1 MSINYVIA
9 TYGQNSKR
17 IHSFP
22 PKEKTL
28 QVHIQKLTEF
38 KNNLKQITIMK
49 AHCENTNDE
58 YYNISNLLLNNT
70 KIKESNCENYGYS
83 MGQWLKAYEL
93 DIKKNNIHD
102 YYFFVED
109 DYCPNCDNFD
119 KLLIDCYKKNFANK
133 IGILC
138 SHIIEQQSSPS
149 HFEGIFIT
157 SKESLS
163 YFYKFPYWE
172 GNPRVFLDK
181 ITSKIDPKYNWNQFR
196 QNYIGGYYQIAFSNM
211 FRLSGINHKSINDS
225 FLYWFDSGMYQS
237 GGQICK
243 LIHKNGKS
251 YTITSY
257 TQKDLDKAIIVPI
270 QISDIDTIKKNTYIH
285 NNILQIFNELQLKQ
299 SVILLVN
306 FPIVI
311 SEKILNKY
319 KSELEMK
326 VFYIHLLDYEKIH
339 KFEYDTIK
347 TYKNVCILEKIND
360 RYSNRNI
367 EYDYIIVN
375 HNNDINVPYIKQAF
389 KSKNILL
396 ITNLS

>member
-1 MSINYVIA
+1 
-9 TYGQNSKR
+9 
-17 IHSFP
+17 
-22 PKEKTL
+22 
-28 QVHIQKLTEF
+28 
-38 KNNLKQITIMK
+38 
-49 AHCENTNDE
+49 
-58 YYNISNLLLNNT
+58 
-70 KIKESNCENYGYS
+70 
-83 MGQWLKAYEL
+83 
-93 DIKKNNIHD
+93 
-102 YYFFVED
+102 
-109 DYCPNCDNFD
+109 
-119 KLLIDCYKKNFANK
+119 
-133 IGILC
+133 
-138 SHIIEQQSSPS
+138 
-149 HFEGIFIT
+149 
-157 SKESLS
+157 
-163 YFYKFPYWE
+163 
-172 GNPRVFLDK
+172 
-181 ITSKIDPKYNWNQFR
+181 
-196 QNYIGGYYQIAFSNM
+196 
-211 FRLSGINHKSINDS
+211 
-225 FLYWFDSGMYQS
+225 MYQS